1 MEPLVYILAMKRRR
15 MLFAFVS
22 MTIVPLLLFVG
33 MEIGLRLGGYGYP
46 PNYFV
51 KASKGN
57 VYRSNQKFGWRFF
70 SPHLARFPLPLSLPK
85 NKSAGTYRIFV
96 MGGSAA
102 RGEPDYSF
110 SFTRIL
116 GKMLSDN
123 YPNSEF
129 EIINT
134 AMVAINSHVVYQIAK
149 ECAKLKPDLFIVYL
163 GNNEVVGPF
172 GSGTV
177 FRSYSP
183 NLMMIRAGIW
193 ANSLRLG
200 QLLNSLIQNVF
211 KKEQNIRGWRGME
224 MFLENH
230 VPFDDPRLQKVY
242 AHFERNLTDII
253 KIAGDSGAKVIL
265 STVATNLKDNAPFA
279 SLHRQDLSEAQKV
292 DWEKSYKAGTELAAD
307 SRFGEAVPK
316 YLQAVQI
323 DGHYADLHFLLAR
336 CYMKLNKYKEAQKY
350 YINARDMDVLRF
362 RADSQINKIIR
373 EKASVRESE
382 GVYLIDAER
391 CFAESKRIAHEIPG
405 EELFYDH
412 VHMNFIGNY
421 LLAKA
426 AFSRVSSILSE
437 DIRSSNSRETAILS
451 PERCA
456 DLLAFTDWD
465 LSKMLARILERVT
478 RPPFTNQINNGQEQ
492 KKIME
497 CMKRAKKNL
506 RPSDLDL
513 VEQNYRMALEKNP
526 DDWILHDNFAEFN
539 KERGNYEEAIA
550 HWRIALK
557 RVPDYADM
565 NNNLG
570 VLLAYKG
577 KLDEAINYFSEALR
591 INPFLIE
598 AHTNLGVVLKKIGKK
613 DEANK
618 HFSKAQRLRPSIR

>member
-1 MEPLVYILAMKRRR
+1 
-15 MLFAFVS
+15 

-33 MEIGLRLGGYGYP
+33 IEIGLRLAGYGYP

-85 NKSAGTYRIFV
+85 DKSTGTYRIFV

-110 SFTRIL
+110 SFSRIL

-123 YPNSEF
+123 YPNREF

-134 AMVAINSHVVYQIAK
+134 GMVAINSHVVYQIAK

-183 NLMMIRAGIW
+183 NLTMIRAGIW

-200 QLLNSLIQNVF
+200 QLFNGLIQNVF
-211 KKEQNIRGWRGME
+211 KKEQNIRVWKGME
-224 MFLENH
+224 MFLENL

-253 KIAGDSGAKVIL
+253 NIAGDSGAKVIL

-279 SLHRQDLSEAQKV
+279 SLHRQDLSEAQKA
-292 DWEKSYKAGTELAAD
+292 DWEKSCKAGSELAAEG
-307 SRFGEAVPK
+307 RFGEAVPR

-323 DGHYADLHFLLAR
+323 DGDYADLHFLLAR
-336 CYMKLNKYKEAQKY
+336 CYLKLNKYKEARKY
-350 YINARDMDVLRF
+350 YIKARDMDALRF
-362 RADSQINKIIR
+362 RADSRINKIIC

-382 GVYLIDAER
+382 GVYLIDIER
-391 CFAESKRIAHEIPG
+391 FFKESERISQEIPG

-412 VHMNFIGNY
+412 VHMNFFGNY

-426 AFSRVSSILSE
+426 AFSQVNSILSE
-437 DIRSSNSRETAILS
+437 DKLSSNSREAPILS

-456 DLLAFTDWD
+456 DFLAFTDWD
-465 LSKMLARILERVT
+465 LYKILARILERVT
-478 RPPFTNQINNGQEQ
+478 CPPFTSQINNEQEQ
-492 KKIME
+492 KKIIE
-497 CMKRAKKNL
+497 RMKRVKKHL

-513 VEQNYRMALEKNP
+513 VQQDYRIALENNP
-526 DDWILHDNFAEFN
+526 NDWILHDNFAEFN

-550 HWRIALK
+550 HWRIALE

-591 INPFLIE
+591 INPYLME
-598 AHTNLGVVLKKIGKK
+598 AHTNLGVVLKKIGKT

-618 HFSKAQRLRPSIR
+618 HFSQAERLKPSIR

>member
-1 MEPLVYILAMKRRR
+1 
-15 MLFAFVS
+15 

-33 MEIGLRLGGYGYP
+33 MEMGLRLIGYGYP

-70 SPHLARFPLPLSLPK
+70 SPHLARFPLPLSLSK
-85 NKSAGTYRIFV
+85 NKSTGTYRIFV

-110 SFTRIL
+110 SFSRIL

-123 YPNSEF
+123 YPNREF

-134 AMVAINSHVVYQIAK
+134 GMVAINSHVVYQIAK
-149 ECAKLKPDLFIVYL
+149 ECVKLTPDLFIVYL

-183 NLMMIRAGIW
+183 NLTMIRAGIW

-200 QLLNSLIQNVF
+200 QLLNGLIQNLF
-211 KKEQNIRGWRGME
+211 KKEQNIRVWRGME
-224 MFLENH
+224 MFLENL

-253 KIAGDSGAKVIL
+253 NIAGDSGAKVIL

-279 SLHRQDLSEAQKV
+279 SLHRQELSEAQKV
-292 DWEKSYKAGTELAAD
+292 EWEKRCKAGTELTAAG
-307 SRFGEAVPK
+307 RLGEAVNS

-323 DGHYADLHFLLAR
+323 DGNYADLHFLLAR
-336 CYMKLNKYKEAQKY
+336 CYLQLNKYKEAHKY
-350 YINARDMDVLRF
+350 YIRARDMDALRF

-373 EKASVRESE
+373 EKASVRERE

-391 CFAESKRIAHEIPG
+391 CFAESKRISHEIPG

-412 VHMNFIGNY
+412 VHMNFFGNY

-426 AFSRVSSILSE
+426 AFSQVNSILSE
-437 DIRSSNSRETAILS
+437 DKLSSNSREAPILS

-465 LSKMLARILERVT
+465 LSKILARILERVT
-478 RPPFTNQINNGQEQ
+478 CPPFTNQINNEQEQ
-492 KKIME
+492 KKIIE
-497 CMKRAKKNL
+497 RMKRVKKHL

-513 VEQNYRMALEKNP
+513 VQQAFQKAFKNDP

-550 HWRIALK
+550 HWRIALEI
-557 RVPDYADM
+557 VPDYADL

-577 KLDEAINYFSEALR
+577 KLDDAINYFSEALR
-591 INPFLIE
+591 VNPYLME
-598 AHTNLGVVLKKIGKK
+598 AHTNLGVILKKIGKK
-613 DEANK
+613 VESNK
-618 HFSKAQRLRPSIR
+618 HFSKAQRLRPSLK